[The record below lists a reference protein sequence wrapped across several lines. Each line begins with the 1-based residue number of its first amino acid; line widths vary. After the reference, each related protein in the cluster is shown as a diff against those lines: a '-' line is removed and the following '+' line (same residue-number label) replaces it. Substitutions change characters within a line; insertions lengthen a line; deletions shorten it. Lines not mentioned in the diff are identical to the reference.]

1 MSDKIY
7 SQLLGEKEVS
17 TYILQLEL
25 KFNKGLCIRGDE
37 VIRGDWQTQIVL
49 IRYYGPSDSYE
60 QQKYQWDFW
69 TEK

>member
-17 TYILQLEL
+17 TYILQLGL
-25 KFNKGLCIRGDE
+25 QFNKGLNIRDDE
-37 VIRGDWQTQIVL
+37 VNRGDWQIQIVL
-49 IRYYGPSDSYE
+49 IRYYGLSDSYE
-60 QQKYQWDFW
+60 QQKYQEGFW

>member
-17 TYILQLEL
+17 TYILQLGL
-25 KFNKGLCIRGDE
+25 QFNKGLNIRGDE
-37 VIRGDWQTQIVL
+37 VNRGDWQIQIVL
-49 IRYYGPSDSYE
+49 IRYYGLSDSYE
-60 QQKYQWDFW
+60 QQKYQEGFW

>member
-17 TYILQLEL
+17 TYILQLGL
-25 KFNKGLCIRGDE
+25 QFNKGLNIRDDE
-37 VIRGDWQTQIVL
+37 VNRGDWQIQIVL

-60 QQKYQWDFW
+60 LQKYQWGF
-69 TEK
+69 